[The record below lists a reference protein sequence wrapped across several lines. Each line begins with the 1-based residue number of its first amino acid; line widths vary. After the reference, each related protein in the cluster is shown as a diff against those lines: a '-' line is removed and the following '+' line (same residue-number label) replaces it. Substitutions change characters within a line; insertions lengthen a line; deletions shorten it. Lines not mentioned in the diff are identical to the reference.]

1 MTASRTAT
9 RPPSSATSG
18 PERRG
23 LIVVKYGGAA
33 LPPAGS
39 AGFDAAVAEFAE
51 DLRGLGAL
59 GLATVVVHGG
69 GREISDM
76 MRALGKEPVFVN
88 GRRVTDPESMD
99 IVQMALVGRVNRAI
113 VRGLNAAGLRAV
125 GLCGQDAAL
134 AVAEKRLD
142 RDADGRP
149 VDLGQVGEVA
159 EVDPGVLLT
168 LLEAGYV
175 PVVAPVA
182 ADRSGLPYNVNADTM
197 AGALA
202 AALHADCFVLLSDVP
217 GLLLD
222 PADPTSVVAAATQ
235 AEVDALI
242 AKGRVGGGMVP
253 KVEACL
259 VALRGG
265 AAAARIMGGPGS
277 GKAGHDKARSGAAG
291 GQARPQPRLAKVIGG
306 EAAGTLITL

>member
-1 MTASRTAT
+1 M
-9 RPPSSATSG
+9 
-18 PERRG
+18 
-23 LIVVKYGGAA
+23 
-33 LPPAGS
+33 
-39 AGFDAAVAEFAE
+39 AEFAE

-69 GREISDM
+69 GREISEM

-142 RDADGRP
+142 RDAAGRP

-159 EVDPGVLLT
+159 EVDPSLLLT
-168 LLEAGYV
+168 LLEGGYV

-182 ADRSGLPYNVNADTM
+182 ADRTGLPYNINADTM

-222 PADPTSVVAAATQ
+222 PADPASLLATATR

-242 AKGRVGGGMVP
+242 ARGRVGGGMVP

-259 VALRGG
+259 LALRGG
-265 AAAARIMGGPGS
+265 AAAARIMSGPG
-277 GKAGHDKARSGAAG
+277 DGAAG
-291 GQARPQPRLAKVIGG
+291 AGAVNGGSAPPRLAGVIGG
-306 EAAGTLITL
+306 EVAGTLITL